1 MKLTPGT
8 RLRGPACTTE
18 VVVVRA
24 PQEEVELTCCSVP
37 MVDREQGG
45 NGSATAE
52 ATPTPGAEVLMGKRY
67 SDASSGLEVLCTTA
81 GPGPLA
87 VDGRELGVNAP
98 KPLPSSD

>member
-8 RLRGPACTTE
+8 RLRGPACATE

-24 PQEEVELTCCSVP
+24 PADEVELTCCSVP
-37 MVDREQGG
+37 MVERDGG
-45 NGSATAE
+45 DGAAASAGTSTA
-52 ATPTPGAEVLMGKRY
+52 GAEVLMGKRY
-67 SDASSGLEVLCTTA
+67 SDETSGLEVLCTTA